1 MCDLDLEQL
10 SVRLALERKPI
21 FHKKRGLE
29 VKRQFRKSLN
39 ASCSCFGTSHICL
52 D

>member
-21 FHKKRGLE
+21 FHKKGGWRLRDNSE
-29 VKRQFRKSLN
+29 SP
-39 ASCSCFGTSHICL
+39 
-52 D
+52 